1 MQRQFEVPSSD
12 DAEVLQTEYD
22 FELPLGYRDGS
33 GVVHT
38 RGTMRLATAR
48 DELVPLVDDRVR
60 ENPAYLTVVLLARVL
75 VRVGDIQDIHP
86 GIVENFFA
94 ADLAYLQD
102 LYVKLNQEGT
112 DRVPTTCPA
121 CDHSFSVKL
130 TADRLGEPS

>member
-1 MQRQFEVPSSD
+1 MQRQFEVP
-12 DAEVLQTEYD
+12 DAGGVNSLQTEYD
-22 FELPLGYRDGS
+22 FELPLGYRDAS
-33 GVVHT
+33 GATHT

-60 ENPAYLTVVLLARVL
+60 DNPAYLTVVLLSRVL
-75 VRVGDIQDIHP
+75 VRIGDIEDVHP

-112 DRVPTTCPA
+112 DRVPTICPA
-121 CDHSFSVKL
+121 CDHAFSVKL
-130 TADRLGEPS
+130 TADRLGEP

>member
-1 MQRQFEVPSSD
+1 MQRQFAVPDATASD
-12 DAEVLQTEYD
+12 GLQTEYD
-22 FELPLGYRDGS
+22 FELPLGYRDAS
-33 GVVHT
+33 GTVHT

-60 ENPAYLTVVLLARVL
+60 DNPAYLTVVLLSRVL
-75 VRVGDIQDIHP
+75 VRIGEIEDVHP

-112 DRVPTTCPA
+112 DRVPTICPE
-121 CDHSFSVKL
+121 CDHPFSVKL
-130 TADRLGEPS
+130 TADGLGEQ